1 MKKLKFT
8 PFQLVVHIGAWIPLA
23 WLVWAYTTNHL
34 TVNPIQAATQQAGK
48 FAITLLVLSLACTP
62 LHTIFRWRGVL
73 KLRRALGL
81 YALMYA
87 GLHLYILVGVDY
99 GFDLGSLW
107 GDLSG
112 KPYIIVGAATL
123 LILIPLG
130 ITSTKGWMKRL
141 GKTWRQL
148 HRLVYLASLLAV
160 LHFAWAKKG
169 DLFFLRGDIAQP
181 LLYGGIVLLLLVLRI
196 PFIRRGISQLGDSI
210 RAGVPAV
217 RAKAISRGKP
227 SSARQTLPVDPN
239 K

>member
-1 MKKLKFT
+1 MSKLRFS
-8 PFQLVVHIGAWIPLA
+8 PLQIAVHIGAWIPLA
-23 WLVWAYTTNHL
+23 WLAWAYATDHL

-62 LHTIFRWRGVL
+62 LNTLFRWRSVL
-73 KLRRALGL
+73 KVRRALGL

-87 GLHLYILVGVDY
+87 ALHLSILVGVDY

-107 GDLSG
+107 GDLAG
-112 KPYIIVGAATL
+112 KPYILVGAATL

-141 GKTWRQL
+141 GQGWRQL
-148 HRLVYLASLLAV
+148 HRLVYVASLLAV

-169 DLFFLRGDIAQP
+169 DLFSLRGDITQP
-181 LLYGGIVLLLLVLRI
+181 LLYGGIVLLLLILRI
-196 PFIRRGISQLGDSI
+196 PFIRRGVSQIGDSI
-210 RAGVPAV
+210 RAAIPAA
-217 RAKAISRGKP
+217 RAKSISSEKR
-227 SSARQTLPVDPN
+227 SSVGQTLPVDPN